1 MLNLIGE
8 RERLLNDER
17 ALDSE
22 FKELLGRLPKHQH
35 PQNVPQTV
43 DMFMEWKGGLEEE
56 LEDWRNEVS
65 QLSKGGNT
73 PNSSPPVGSGW
84 LPVSASTSENVVS
97 RKPSGLWT
105 PDGEEIEVEHWNQ
118 VLVRVVEWLIENGRL
133 SEKEIKQ
140 EGRDVGLLAAS
151 DPQKSKEARE
161 VVEWAIRRDWTKLTA
176 GIESCGG
183 VHRI

>member
-1 MLNLIGE
+1 
-8 RERLLNDER
+8 
-17 ALDSE
+17 
-22 FKELLGRLPKHQH
+22 
-35 PQNVPQTV
+35 
-43 DMFMEWKGGLEEE
+43 MFMEWKGGLEEE

-133 SEKEIKQ
+133 SEKEIKKDDTP
-140 EGRDVGLLAAS
+140 RPVPTATSTVAS
-151 DPQKSKEARE
+151 TSEPPQTTS
-161 VVEWAIRRDWTKLTA
+161 T
-176 GIESCGG
+176 CG
-183 VHRI
+183 